1 MLRPGFGGCGGLGG
15 ASGSGRWTEVGAF
28 GVRMAGTLVDMS
40 KVVQAGRRPGTV
52 RSIAVGTKCKAEKR
66 SFCGE
71 GRSLKVMS
79 SIRVVKVTEG

>member
-1 MLRPGFGGCGGLGG
+1 M
-15 ASGSGRWTEVGAF
+15 
-28 GVRMAGTLVDMS
+28 DMS